1 MMVTLKMDQLSQWT
15 NMHQD
20 LLNDLINSLTI
31 LPGVGKKSAQRM
43 ALYLLDKNKDGAG
56 ILAKNLERAIDEIGR
71 CSRCRMLTSNN
82 LCKICSDTGRDV
94 NSICVVENP
103 SDVLA
108 IESTGGFKG
117 RYFVLL
123 GRLSPI
129 EGISPDDLGINDFLK
144 LIKIENIKEVI
155 LATSSTVEGDATAIY
170 IKDHIKDIK
179 VSRISYGIPIG
190 GELEYVDGNTIARAI
205 QGRTEINV
213 D

>member
-1 MMVTLKMDQLSQWT
+1 
-15 NMHQD
+15 MHQD

-56 ILAKNLERAIDEIGR
+56 ILAKNLEKAIDEIGR
-71 CSRCRMLTSNN
+71 CSRCRMLTSND
-82 LCKICSDTGRDV
+82 LCKICSDTSRDL

>member
-1 MMVTLKMDQLSQWT
+1 
-15 NMHQD
+15 MHQD

-56 ILAKNLERAIDEIGR
+56 ILAKNLQKAIDEIGR
-71 CSRCRMLTSNN
+71 CSRCRMLTSND
-82 LCKICSDTGRDV
+82 LCKICSDTSRDM

-144 LIKIENIKEVI
+144 LIKVENIKEVI

>member
-1 MMVTLKMDQLSQWT
+1 
-15 NMHQD
+15 MHQD

-71 CSRCRMLTSNN
+71 CSRCRMLTSND
-82 LCKICSDTGRDV
+82 LCKICSDTSRDL

>member
-1 MMVTLKMDQLSQWT
+1 MDQLSQWT
-15 NMHQD
+15 NMQQD

-56 ILAKNLERAIDEIGR
+56 ILAKNLEKAINEIGR
-71 CSRCRMLTSNN
+71 CSSCRMLTSND
-82 LCKICSDTGRDV
+82 LCKICSDSSRDK

>member
-1 MMVTLKMDQLSQWT
+1 
-15 NMHQD
+15 
-20 LLNDLINSLTI
+20 
-31 LPGVGKKSAQRM
+31 M
-43 ALYLLDKNKDGAG
+43 ALYLLDRNKDGAS
-56 ILAKNLERAIDEIGR
+56 ILANTMLDAIEHIVR

-82 LCKICSDTGRDV
+82 LCKVCSDTTRE
-94 NSICVVENP
+94 NTSICVVESP

-108 IESTGGFKG
+108 IESTGGYRGK
-117 RYFVLL
+117 YFVLL

-129 EGISPDDLGINDFLK
+129 EGVSPEDLGINDLLQ
-144 LIKIENIKEVI
+144 LIKVENIEEVI

-170 IKDHIKDIK
+170 IKDHIEDIK

>member
-71 CSRCRMLTSNN
+71 CSRCRMLTSND

-144 LIKIENIKEVI
+144 LIKVENIKEVI

>member
-1 MMVTLKMDQLSQWT
+1 MK
-15 NMHQD
+15 QD
-20 LLNDLINSLTI
+20 LVTELIHALTI

-43 ALYLLDKNKDGAG
+43 ALYLLDKNKDGAS
-56 ILAKNLERAIDEIGR
+56 ILANTLKEAIDKIQR
-71 CSRCRMLTSNN
+71 CSSCRMLTSNN
-82 LCKICSDTGRDV
+82 LCNICSDTSRD
-94 NSICVVENP
+94 NKSICVVESP

-108 IESTGGFKG
+108 IESTGGFRG

-129 EGISPDDLGINDFLK
+129 DGVGPDELGIHDLIQIIDNDK
-144 LIKIENIKEVI
+144 VKEII

-170 IKDHIKDIK
+170 IKDHVKNAK

-190 GELEYVDGNTIARAI
+190 GELEYVDGTTIAKAI
-205 QGRTEINV
+205 EGRVEINV

>member
-1 MMVTLKMDQLSQWT
+1 MQT
-15 NMHQD
+15 D

-43 ALYLLDKNKDGAG
+43 ALYLLDKNRDGAD
-56 ILAKNLERAIDEIGR
+56 ILAKTLENAIKEIKR
-71 CSRCRMLTSNN
+71 CTSCRMLTSND
-82 LCKICSDTGRDV
+82 LCKVCSDTNREQ
-94 NSICVVENP
+94 NKICIVENP

-108 IESTGGFKG
+108 IESTGGYRG
-117 RYFVLL
+117 IYFVLL

-129 EGISPDDLGINDFLK
+129 DGIGPGELGINDLLK
-144 LIKIENIKEVI
+144 ILNIKNIDEVI

-170 IKDHIKDIK
+170 IKDHINNIK

-205 QGRTEINV
+205 QGRTEVNV

>member
-1 MMVTLKMDQLSQWT
+1 
-15 NMHQD
+15 MHQD
-20 LLNDLINSLTI
+20 LLNDLINALTI

-56 ILAKNLERAIDEIGR
+56 ILAKTMQEAVEEISR
-71 CSRCRMLTSNN
+71 CERCRMLTSND
-82 LCKICSDTGRDV
+82 LCKICADTSRDEDC
-94 NSICVVENP
+94 ICVVESP

-108 IESTGGFKG
+108 IESTGGFRGK
-117 RYFVLL
+117 YFVLL

-129 EGISPDDLGINDFLK
+129 EGVSPEDLGINDFLN
-144 LIKIENIKEVI
+144 LIAKEETKEVI
-155 LATSSTVEGDATAIY
+155 LATSSTVEGDATAMF
-170 IKDHIKDIK
+170 IKDHINNIK